1 MKRLNRVFLGLGT
14 ATLLMTSAPAF
25 SATDEEPDTYEL
37 LDLFGE
43 VFELVREEY
52 VEGVTDKQLI
62 EAAIQGMLSDLD
74 PHSVYLNDEHF
85 KSMRQQTRGEFGG
98 LGIEV
103 TMDETGYVRVVA
115 PIDDT
120 PAFRAG
126 IESGDMIT
134 HIDDESVQGLT
145 LDKAV
150 EKMRGKVGSE
160 IRLTISRGDT
170 DPFDVTIVRD
180 RIKIQSVRSRLEEDI
195 AYIRISSFSGQTQD
209 GLDKEIAKLREEKPD
224 LRGLVLDLRNNP
236 GGLLDQA
243 ISVSDTFLEKGE
255 IVSTRGRDA
264 DNAQRFQATP
274 GDEFSELPI
283 VVLINGGSASASE
296 IVAGALQ
303 DHGRAIIMG
312 TPSFGK
318 GSVQTIMP
326 LSRGSAA
333 IKLTTQRYYT
343 PSGRSIQQLGINP
356 DILVERAKVELL
368 ERVTNRTEASL
379 RGSLLNEQA
388 PAEGDEQDGNANT
401 EEIDESVDAP
411 EITTDV
417 DDYQLARAIDLIRGI
432 SLYTARAVN

>member
-1 MKRLNRVFLGLGT
+1 MKRLNRVFLGLGA
-14 ATLLMTSAPAF
+14 ATLLMASAPAF
-25 SATDEEPDTYEL
+25 AAADDEPDTYEL

-43 VFELVREEY
+43 VFELVRDEY

-120 PAFRAG
+120 PAYRAG
-126 IESGDMIT
+126 IEAGDMIIE
-134 HIDDESVQGLT
+134 IDSESVQGLT

-160 IRLTISRGDT
+160 IQLTISRGDAE
-170 DPFDVTIVRD
+170 PFDVTIVRD
-180 RIKIQSVRSRLEEDI
+180 QIKIRSVRSRMETDI

-209 GLDKEIAKLREEKPD
+209 GLDKEIAKLRGESQSD

-255 IVSTRGRDA
+255 IVSTRGRDT

-303 DHGRAIIMG
+303 DHGRAIVMG

-356 DILVERAKVELL
+356 DILVERANVELL
-368 ERVTNRTEASL
+368 ERVTNRSEASL
-379 RGSLLNEQA
+379 RGSLQNDQVDNGETEDGEAQ
-388 PAEGDEQDGNANT
+388 DEEEDG
-401 EEIDESVDAP
+401 VDAP
-411 EITTDV
+411 QVTSDV

-432 SLYTARAVN
+432 SLYSARAVN

>member
-1 MKRLNRVFLGLGT
+1 MNRFNRVILGVGA
-14 ATLLMTSAPAF
+14 ATLLMSSAPAF
-25 SATDEEPDTYEL
+25 AATDEEPDTYEL

-52 VEGVTDKQLI
+52 VEDVTDKQLI
-62 EAAIQGMLSDLD
+62 EAAIQGMLANLD

-126 IESGDMIT
+126 IEAGDMIIQ
-134 HIDDESVQGLT
+134 IDDESVQGLT

-160 IRLTISRGDT
+160 IRLTISRGET
-170 DPFDVTIVRD
+170 EPFEVTIVRD
-180 RIKIQSVRSRLEEDI
+180 RIKIRSVRSRLESDI

-209 GLDKEIAKLREEKPD
+209 GLDKEIAKLREESQSD
-224 LRGLVLDLRNNP
+224 LRGLILDLRNNP

-255 IVSTRGRDA
+255 IVSTRGRDT

-274 GDEFSELPI
+274 GDEFSDLPI

-368 ERVTNRTEASL
+368 ERVTNRSEASL
-379 RGSLLNEQA
+379 RGSLSNDQVPEEENNE
-388 PAEGDEQDGNANT
+388 DENVNEESDG
-401 EEIDESVDAP
+401 VDAP
-411 EITTDV
+411 NVTSDV

-432 SLYTARAVN
+432 SLYSARAVN

>member
-1 MKRLNRVFLGLGT
+1 MKRFNRVFLGLGT
-14 ATLLMTSAPAF
+14 ATLLLASAPAF
-25 SATDEEPDTYEL
+25 AATDDEPDTYEL

-43 VFELVREEY
+43 VFELVRAEY
-52 VEGVTDKQLI
+52 VEDVTDKQLI
-62 EAAIQGMLSDLD
+62 EAAIQGMLGDLD

-103 TMDETGYVRVVA
+103 TMDETGFVRVVA

-120 PAFRAG
+120 PACRSG
-126 IESGDMIT
+126 IEAGDMIT

-150 EKMRGKVGSE
+150 EKMRGKIGSE
-160 IRLTISRGDT
+160 IRLTVSRGET
-170 DPFDVTIVRD
+170 EPFDVTIVRD
-180 RIKIQSVRSRLEEDI
+180 RIKIRSVRSRLENDI

-209 GLDKEIAKLREEKPD
+209 GLDKEIAKMREESETD

-255 IVSTRGRDA
+255 IVSTRGRDP

-274 GDEFSELPI
+274 GDEFSNLPI

-343 PSGRSIQQLGINP
+343 PSGRSIQQLGISP
-356 DILVERAKVELL
+356 DILVERAKVEVL

-379 RGSLLNEQA
+379 RGSLSNDQVEDGENKDSNES
-388 PAEGDEQDGNANT
+388 
-401 EEIDESVDAP
+401 IDEDGVDAP
-411 EITTDV
+411 KVTSDV
-417 DDYQLARAIDLIRGI
+417 DDYQLVRAIDLIRGI
-432 SLYTARAVN
+432 SLYSARAVN

>member
-1 MKRLNRVFLGLGT
+1 MNRFNRAILGVG
-14 ATLLMTSAPAF
+14 AAALLMSSAPAF
-25 SATDEEPDTYEL
+25 AATDEEPDTYEL

-52 VEGVTDKQLI
+52 VEDVTDKQLI
-62 EAAIQGMLSDLD
+62 EAAIQGMLANLD

-126 IESGDMIT
+126 IEAGDMIIQ
-134 HIDDESVQGLT
+134 IDDESVQGLT

-160 IRLTISRGDT
+160 IRLTISRGET
-170 DPFDVTIVRD
+170 EPFEVTIVRD
-180 RIKIQSVRSRLEEDI
+180 RIKIRSVRSRLESDI

-209 GLDKEIAKLREEKPD
+209 GLDKEIAKLREESQSD
-224 LRGLVLDLRNNP
+224 LRGLILDLRNNP

-255 IVSTRGRDA
+255 IVSTRGRDT

-274 GDEFSELPI
+274 GDEFSDLPI

-343 PSGRSIQQLGINP
+343 PSGRSIQQLGISP

-379 RGSLLNEQA
+379 RGSLSNDQVPEEGYNE
-388 PAEGDEQDGNANT
+388 DENTNEDSDG
-401 EEIDESVDAP
+401 VDAP
-411 EITTDV
+411 KVTSDV

-432 SLYTARAVN
+432 SLYSARAVN

>member
-14 ATLLMTSAPAF
+14 ATLLMASAPAF

-43 VFELVREEY
+43 VFELVRDEY
-52 VEGVTDKQLI
+52 VEGVTDRQLI
-62 EAAIQGMLSDLD
+62 EAAIQGMLSNLD

-160 IRLTISRGDT
+160 IRLTISRGET
-170 DPFDVTIVRD
+170 EPFDVTIVRD
-180 RIKIQSVRSRLEEDI
+180 RIKIQSVRSRLEDDI

-209 GLDKEIAKLREEKPD
+209 GLDKEIAKLREEKPE

-255 IVSTRGRDA
+255 IVSTRGRDTE
-264 DNAQRFQATP
+264 NAQRFQATP
-274 GDEFSELPI
+274 GDEFSSLPI

-379 RGSLLNEQA
+379 RGSLQNDQVPEENET
-388 PAEGDEQDGNANT
+388 GDADANK
-401 EEIDESVDAP
+401 DEDSVDTP

>member
-14 ATLLMTSAPAF
+14 ATLLMASAPAF

-43 VFELVREEY
+43 VFELVRDEY
-52 VEGVTDKQLI
+52 VEGVTDRQLI
-62 EAAIQGMLSDLD
+62 EAAIQGMLSNLD

-160 IRLTISRGDT
+160 IRLTISRGET
-170 DPFDVTIVRD
+170 EPFDVTIVRD
-180 RIKIQSVRSRLEEDI
+180 RIKIQSVRSRLEDDI

-209 GLDKEIAKLREEKPD
+209 GLDKEIAKLREEKPE
-224 LRGLVLDLRNNP
+224 LRGLILDLRNNP

-255 IVSTRGRDA
+255 IVSTRGRDTE
-264 DNAQRFQATP
+264 NAQRFQATP
-274 GDEFSELPI
+274 GDEFSSLPI

-379 RGSLLNEQA
+379 RGSLQNDQVPEENET
-388 PAEGDEQDGNANT
+388 GDADANK
-401 EEIDESVDAP
+401 DEDSVDTP